1 MFRRIVAGW
10 ARNRPYTLPKQ
21 RVARL
26 RAFVAEWYSAAL
38 AAGGWACLT
47 AGIAALTSPLAWLFS
62 AGLLLLL
69 LVGLRPLGVVFVEGL
84 DSLSGRKPKP
94 DA

>member
-1 MFRRIVAGW
+1 M
-10 ARNRPYTLPKQ
+10 LPKQ
-21 RVARL
+21 GVRRVAG
-26 RAFVAEWYSAAL
+26 FISEWYSAAL

-69 LVGLRPLGVVFVEGL
+69 LVGLRPLGVVFLEGL
-84 DSLSGRKPKP
+84 DSLSARKPKP